1 MPGSTP
7 CISHKLPI
15 IISLICLSFLISSC
29 TPAAEVTTVEGFFF
43 DTFISIVIYDPCD
56 ADVTDGCIELCS
68 HYDNLFSKSIPES
81 DIYRINHSSGIPVS
95 VSEDTV
101 FLLSEAIRYAELTDG
116 KIDPTIETVGS
127 LWDFHPSDTPELPDE
142 AEVANALTHV
152 DYHNI
157 RITQTQMDAADHNL
171 TIDDLPIDDFITD
184 PAVTLTDPESS
195 LDLAFL
201 AKGYIADRIKEYLL
215 ANGIQNAI
223 INLGGNTVVLG
234 SKPGNEPFTVGVE
247 KPFGDGV
254 PIASFALTDCTL
266 VTSGVYHRC
275 FYDGETLYHH
285 ILDTATGYPV
295 ENHLYSVSILGE
307 SSLTCD
313 ALSTTCFVLGPED
326 GMKLIETLDGV
337 EAMFIMDDDSIRYS
351 SGFPEPLSEY

>member
-1 MPGSTP
+1 MSGSIP

-15 IISLICLSFLISSC
+15 MISLICLSFLISSC
-29 TPAAEVTTVEGFFF
+29 APAAKATTVEGFFF
-43 DTFISIVIYDPCD
+43 DTFVSIAIYDPCSSD
-56 ADVTDGCIELCS
+56 ITDGCIELCS
-68 HYDNLFSKSIPES
+68 YYDDLFSKSVPES
-81 DIYRINHSSGIPVS
+81 DIYRINHSGGTPVS

-101 FLLSEAIRYAELTDG
+101 FLLSETVRYAGLTDG
-116 KIDPTIETVGS
+116 KIDPTIETVVS
-127 LWDFHPSDTPELPDE
+127 LWNFHPSETPELPDE
-142 AEVANALTHV
+142 AEIASALTHV
-152 DYHNI
+152 DYRNI
-157 RITQTQMDAADHNL
+157 VITGST
-171 TIDDLPIDDFITD
+171 
-184 PAVTLTDPESS
+184 VTLTDPESS

-201 AKGYIADRIKEYLL
+201 AKGYIADRLKEYLL

-234 SKPGNEPFTVGVE
+234 SKPDNEPFTVGVE
-247 KPFGDGV
+247 KPFGDGA
-254 PIASFALTDCTL
+254 PIACFALTDCSL

-275 FYDGETLYHH
+275 FYDGDTLYHH

-313 ALSTTCFVLGPED
+313 ALSTTCFVLGPEE
-326 GMKLIETLDGV
+326 GMKLIEATDGV

-351 SGFPEPLSEY
+351 GGFPEPLSKY

>member
-1 MPGSTP
+1 MPGSIP

-15 IISLICLSFLISSC
+15 IISLISLSFLISSC

-43 DTFISIVIYDPCD
+43 DTFISIVIYDPCSSD
-56 ADVTDGCIELCS
+56 ITDECIELCS
-68 HYDNLFSKSIPES
+68 YYDNLFSKSVPES
-81 DIYRINHSSGIPVS
+81 DIYRLNHAAGAPVT

-101 FLLSEAIRYAELTDG
+101 FLLSEAVRYAELTDG

-127 LWDFHPSDTPELPDE
+127 LWDFHPSETPKLPYE
-142 AEVANALTHV
+142 TEIASALAHV
-152 DYHNI
+152 DYRSI
-157 RITQTQMDAADHNL
+157 VITGST
-171 TIDDLPIDDFITD
+171 
-184 PAVTLTDPESS
+184 VTLTDPESS

-201 AKGYIADRIKEYLL
+201 AKGYIADKLKEYLL

-254 PIASFALTDCTL
+254 PIASFALTDCSL

-275 FYDGETLYHH
+275 FYDGDTLYHH

>member
-1 MPGSTP
+1 MPGSIP

-15 IISLICLSFLISSC
+15 MISLICLSFLISSC

-43 DTFISIVIYDPCD
+43 DTFVSIVIYDPCNSS
-56 ADVTDGCIELCS
+56 VTDGCIELCS
-68 HYDNLFSKSIPES
+68 HYDRLFSKSIPES
-81 DIYRINHSSGIPVS
+81 DIYRINHSGGIPVS
-95 VSEDTV
+95 VSGDTV

-127 LWDFHPSDTPELPDE
+127 LWDFHPSDMPELPDE
-142 AEVANALTHV
+142 AEIASALTHV
-152 DYHNI
+152 DYRSI
-157 RITQTQMDAADHNL
+157 VITGST
-171 TIDDLPIDDFITD
+171 
-184 PAVTLTDPESS
+184 VTLTDPECS

-201 AKGYIADRIKEYLL
+201 AKGYIADKLKEYLL
-215 ANGIQNAI
+215 ANGIHNAI

-234 SKPGNEPFTVGVE
+234 SKPGNETFTVGVE
-247 KPFGDGV
+247 KPFGDGT
-254 PIASFALTDCTL
+254 PIACFALTDCSL

-275 FYDGETLYHH
+275 FYDGDTLYHH

-295 ENHLYSVSILGE
+295 ENHLYGVSILGE

-326 GMKLIETLDGV
+326 GMTLIETLDGI
-337 EAMFIMDDDSIRYS
+337 EAMFIMDDNTMRYS
-351 SGFPEPLSEY
+351 SGFPKPLSGY

>member
-29 TPAAEVTTVEGFFF
+29 TPAAEITTVEGFFF
-43 DTFISIVIYDPCD
+43 DTFVSIVIYDPCSSD
-56 ADVTDGCIELCS
+56 ITDGCIELCS
-68 HYDNLFSKSIPES
+68 HYDNLFSKSVPES
-81 DIYRINHSSGIPVS
+81 DIYRLNHAAGAPVT

-101 FLLSEAIRYAELTDG
+101 FLLSEAVRYAELTDG
-116 KIDPTIETVGS
+116 KIDPTIETVVS
-127 LWDFHPSDTPELPDE
+127 LWDFHPSETPKLPNE
-142 AEVANALTHV
+142 AETASALAHV
-152 DYHNI
+152 DYRNI
-157 RITQTQMDAADHNL
+157 EITGST
-171 TIDDLPIDDFITD
+171 
-184 PAVTLTDPESS
+184 VTLTDPESS
-195 LDLAFL
+195 LSLAFL
-201 AKGYIADRIKEYLL
+201 AKGFIADKLKEYLL

-247 KPFGDGV
+247 KPFGDGT

-275 FYDGETLYHH
+275 FYDGDTLYHH

-313 ALSTTCFVLGPED
+313 ALSTTCFVLGPEE
-326 GMKLIETLDGV
+326 GMKLIETLDGI

-351 SGFPEPLSEY
+351 SGFPKPLSEY

>member
-1 MPGSTP
+1 MPGSIP

-43 DTFISIVIYDPCD
+43 DTFVSIVIYDPCNSS
-56 ADVTDGCIELCS
+56 VTDGCIELCS
-68 HYDNLFSKSIPES
+68 YYEKLFSKSIPES
-81 DIYRINHSSGIPVS
+81 DIYRINHSGGTAIT

-101 FLLSEAIRYAELTDG
+101 FLLSEAIRYAELTGG
-116 KIDPTIETVGS
+116 KIDPTIETVYS
-127 LWDFHPSDTPELPDE
+127 LWDFHPSDTPKLPGE
-142 AEVANALTHV
+142 AEIASALTHV

-157 RITQTQMDAADHNL
+157 V
-171 TIDDLPIDDFITD
+171 ITD
-184 PAVTLTDPESS
+184 STVTLTDPECS

-201 AKGYIADRIKEYLL
+201 AKGYIADRLKDYLL
-215 ANGIQNAI
+215 SNNIQNAI

-234 SKPGNEPFTVGVE
+234 SKPNDEPFTVGVE
-247 KPFGDGV
+247 KPFGNGT

-266 VTSGVYHRC
+266 VTSGVYHRY
-275 FYDGETLYHH
+275 FYDEETLYHH

-313 ALSTTCFVLGPED
+313 ALSTTCFVLGPEE
-326 GMKLIETLDGV
+326 GMKLIEASDGV
-337 EAMFIMDDDSIRYS
+337 EAMFIMDDDTIQYS
-351 SGFPEPLSEY
+351 SGFPKPLSEY